1 MAIAVPLR
9 HPTGGKAYDFRL
21 PMFYVTLVTLLL
33 VATATLLHYEVLQ
46 GLHRR
51 LSGSPM
57 PSRPK
62 VLVVMA
68 TCFVAH
74 ALEIVLYGLGYW
86 LLINHVGSGQLTG
99 TAAEPQVTLSECL
112 YFSGAT
118 YTSLGLGDL
127 APTGALRM
135 LAAAQALH
143 GLLLIGWTASFL
155 YIAMERFWTA
165 RHGR

>member
-1 MAIAVPLR
+1 MIYA
-9 HPTGGKAYDFRL
+9 
-21 PMFYVTLVTLLL
+21 TLVTLML
-33 VATATLLHYEVLQ
+33 VAAATLLHYEVLQ

-74 ALEIVLYGLGYW
+74 AMEVVLYGLGYW
-86 LLINHVGSGQLTG
+86 LLIHHAGAGVLAGP
-99 TAAEPQVTLSECL
+99 AAGPDMSLADCL

-127 APTGALRM
+127 APTGPLRL

>member
-1 MAIAVPLR
+1 MTSVA
-9 HPTGGKAYDFRL
+9 
-21 PMFYVTLVTLLL
+21 LVTALL
-33 VATATLLHYEVLQ
+33 VAAVTLLHYEALQ
-46 GLHRR
+46 GIHRR
-51 LSGSPM
+51 LGALAM
-57 PSRPK
+57 PARPK

-68 TCFVAH
+68 GCFIAH
-74 ALEIVLYGLGYW
+74 VLEIGLYGLGYYA
-86 LLINHVGSGQLTG
+86 LVAGLGHGGLVG
-99 TAAEPQVTLSECL
+99 TAASAPLTLDDCL

-127 APTGALRM
+127 APTGPLRL

-155 YIAMERFWTA
+155 YIAMERFWSA

>member
-1 MAIAVPLR
+1 ML
-9 HPTGGKAYDFRL
+9 
-21 PMFYVTLVTLLL
+21 LVAFITLLL
-33 VATATLLHYEVLQ
+33 VAAATLLHYEVLA
-46 GLHRR
+46 GLNRR
-51 LSGSPM
+51 LSRSPM

-62 VLVVMA
+62 VLVVMVI
-68 TCFVAH
+68 CFVAH
-74 ALEIVLYGLGYW
+74 VLEIVLYGLGYW
-86 LLINHVGSGQLTG
+86 VLIEHAGSGLLAG
-99 TAAEPQVTLSECL
+99 TAAEPQVTVLECL

-155 YIAMERFWTA
+155 YISMERFWNA
-165 RHGR
+165 HRSH

>member
-1 MAIAVPLR
+1 MWHVAL
-9 HPTGGKAYDFRL
+9 F
-21 PMFYVTLVTLLL
+21 TLLL
-33 VATATLLHYEVLQ
+33 VAVATLLHYEVLA

-51 LSGSPM
+51 LGRSPM

-74 ALEIVLYGLGYW
+74 TLEIALYGLGYW
-86 LLINHVGSGQLTG
+86 VLINHAGSGQLTG
-99 TAAEPQVTLSECL
+99 TAAQPDVTLSECL

-155 YIAMERFWTA
+155 YIAMERFWNA
-165 RHGR
+165 HHGR